1 MMKKKDI
8 LFISALMLC
17 GCSEDLNIGQ
27 DSADAVELRG
37 ITAEVVSGNVFTRA
51 ESPATP
57 ETIYDIDYTS
67 RFQFLSGDQMTF
79 TKIQRTE
86 HPITRFQYKDVA
98 FNSNA
103 SGAWE
108 RDKTTGYTLEVKG
121 GNIDTDAHPERIYW
135 SDAKSPHTFVGFSLP
150 KSNTAFDW
158 KKSSYYYDLNNEKCE
173 FDTYYG
179 AIGDPTNATEEIDY
193 NPTTPTT
200 ETITAEVDGEEK
212 SFTIG
217 YSQKLRDEDLLLT
230 YDDALIAD
238 NSVANIKF
246 YHALSSVRVVVNI
259 SGFYGTENDAYS
271 TVSNFVLHN
280 QPTMYRWT
288 QQSRAVEAL
297 LTANEN
303 TTLHQET
310 LWRGESTNAP
320 QYNQRKNIK
329 LWNTNPEGEG
339 QGASKTFVFYG
350 ITVPQDEN
358 YFNTFNGNDYS
369 KLEMSFDVSYPDPLK
384 NDPVNKKI
392 TKPYKAFLDNP
403 VKFYPGKCTTINISL
418 NHKDETI
425 TVGASYES
433 WEYIETPDDGALKK
447 KSTFLSSAPSLA
459 NRTQA
464 GVTIIGDEKATADDA
479 TWLYENKDNSGSLLG
494 IFDIYGNDGS
504 ETSPYTISTAN
515 QLLSFAYEVQ
525 NGRNFA
531 GKYVK
536 LEADITLQP
545 KSSLDLNSDGTIN
558 TSKLVSW
565 IGIGTETAKFE
576 GIFNGNGR
584 HINNLYGQ
592 PFFNI
597 IGEYAVVNK
606 VSFAN
611 VVGVNGCGVVAH
623 KNTGLICGINIE
635 GDIKAGASDNYVG
648 SIVGDNESFIV
659 ACTHVGSV
667 EVTGGTSSTHVGGL
681 VGRNNGTIIASYHA
695 GPVKGDGG
703 ADVHAAIGYV
713 CEKTNG
719 DTENDSQ
726 AFSCYFNSNYNS
738 SSRELVPGKTAFP
751 RTTGQMQSNS
761 FVNATTEIIPVESG
775 VGDAGDELFKH
786 HYSLNQAMVVFKQWI
801 DAIVANKSG
810 DDWPVETNCHTFSK
824 RQVLWLQTHYGES
837 HRFTYVPGAYPKI
850 N

>member
-1 MMKKKDI
+1 
-8 LFISALMLC
+8 
-17 GCSEDLNIGQ
+17 
-27 DSADAVELRG
+27 
-37 ITAEVVSGNVFTRA
+37 
-51 ESPATP
+51 
-57 ETIYDIDYTS
+57 
-67 RFQFLSGDQMTF
+67 MTF

-108 RDKTTGYTLEVKG
+108 RDKSTGYTLEVKD
-121 GNIDTDAHPERIYW
+121 GNIDTGSHPERIYW
-135 SDAKSPHTFVGFSLP
+135 SDATSPHTFVGFSLP
-150 KSNTAFDW
+150 KGNNAFDW
-158 KKSSYYYDLNNEKCE
+158 KKSSYYYDMNNNKCE

-179 AIGDPTNATEEIDY
+179 AIGDPTNASEVIDY
-193 NPTTPTT
+193 NPTTPST
-200 ETITAEVDGEEK
+200 ETMKAEVDGEEK

-230 YDDALIAD
+230 YDAALTAD

-259 SGFYGTENDAYS
+259 SGFYGTESDAYS

-303 TTLHQET
+303 MTLHEEE
-310 LWRGESTNAP
+310 LWGGESTAP
-320 QYNQRKNIK
+320 QYNQRKDIK

-358 YFNTFNGNDYS
+358 YFTTFTGDDYK

-384 NDPVNKKI
+384 NDPVNKRI
-392 TKPYKAFLDNP
+392 TKPYKASLVNP

-418 NHKDETI
+418 NHQDETI

-447 KSTFLSSAPSLA
+447 KSTFLSSAPSLE
-459 NRTQA
+459 NRAQA
-464 GVTIIGDEKATADDA
+464 GVTIVGDSKATADDA
-479 TWLYENKDNSGSLLG
+479 TWLYEMVENGTPTGK
-494 IFDIYGNDGS
+494 IYDIYGNDGS
-504 ETSPYTISTAN
+504 ETNPYTISTAN

-525 NGRNFA
+525 KGRTFA
-531 GKYVK
+531 GKFVK
-536 LEADITLQP
+536 LDADITMQP
-545 KSSLDLNSDGTIN
+545 SSSLPTKTENNQTVLDY
-558 TSKLVSW
+558 SKMISW

-592 PFFNI
+592 PFFGVV
-597 IGEYAVVNK
+597 GEYAVINK
-606 VSFAN
+606 LSFAN

-681 VGRNNGTIIASYHA
+681 VGRNNGTIIASYHS

-713 CEKTNG
+713 CEKKNG
-719 DTENDSQ
+719 GTENDSQ

-761 FVNATTEIIPVESG
+761 FVNAPTEIIPVEDG
-775 VGDAGDELFKH
+775 VGSTNDDLFKR
-786 HYSLNQAMVVFKQWI
+786 HYSLNKAMEVFKQWI
-801 DAIVANKSG
+801 DAIVESKKDETG
-810 DDWPVETNCHTFSK
+810 DWTVVTNCHTFNK
-824 RQVLWLQTHYGES
+824 RQVLWLQKHYDETHK
-837 HRFTYVPGAYPKI
+837 FTYIPGAYPKI
-850 N
+850 Y